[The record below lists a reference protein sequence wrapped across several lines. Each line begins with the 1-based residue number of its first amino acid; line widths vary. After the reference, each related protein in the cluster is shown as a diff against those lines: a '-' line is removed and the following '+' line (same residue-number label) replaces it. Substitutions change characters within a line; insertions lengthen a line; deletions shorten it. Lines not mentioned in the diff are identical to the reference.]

1 MADEEI
7 VEIVEPVP
15 PVIEIENLTIS
26 PDVRETLAITLINEI
41 TVPGAENYQHD
52 LTLFFLG
59 FTQPTLLS
67 LQRLILRIVI
77 VTASL
82 STAQVY

>member
-1 MADEEI
+1 MRA
-7 VEIVEPVP
+7 
-15 PVIEIENLTIS
+15 S
-26 PDVRETLAITLINEI
+26 LAITLINEI
-41 TVPGAENYQHD
+41 TVTGAENYQLD

-59 FTQPTLLS
+59 FTQPTLVS
-67 LQRLILRIVI
+67 LQRLILRIVV